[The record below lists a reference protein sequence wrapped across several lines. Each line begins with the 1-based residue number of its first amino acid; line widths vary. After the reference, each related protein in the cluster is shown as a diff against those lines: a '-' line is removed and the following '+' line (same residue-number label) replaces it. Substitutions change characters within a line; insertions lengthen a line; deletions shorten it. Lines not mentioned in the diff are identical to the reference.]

1 MSSSFLGCDDQ
12 LIKLQNTILKKT
24 INKCPNFM
32 HLIIILKITI
42 ITIELT
48 NNIKSHS
55 IYNG

>member
-42 ITIELT
+42 ITIELSPLVT
-48 NNIKSHS
+48 IHNCMS
-55 IYNG
+55 